1 MVDVFLVLNLMIMI
15 GQLDGGDEI
24 VRWYWWWFKR
34 RKKEEEGRGIIVI
47 LHVSSFIKGKMVISC
62 VIC

>member
-1 MVDVFLVLNLMIMI
+1 MVLVVV
-15 GQLDGGDEI
+15 EE
-24 VRWYWWWFKR
+24 KEE
-34 RKKEEEGRGIIVI
+34 EEEGRGIIVI